1 MARQAGVP
9 VVPIAIKNS
18 DALMGKG
25 TGEARSGTIEIV
37 IMEPLSTEQVQSDQ
51 DINDLVVK
59 VRQRIADELKL

>member
-1 MARQAGVP
+1 M
-9 VVPIAIKNS
+9 
-18 DALMGKG
+18 
-25 TGEARSGTIEIV
+25 V